1 MITSL
6 HIKNIAVIKEA
17 DIDFMQ
23 GFSVL
28 SGETGAGKSV
38 IIDSIGI
45 LLGSR
50 SAKGK
55 IRSGEDE
62 AFISACFEKLS
73 SDAAEELKSMG
84 FDADEGIM
92 LQRRISSDGKNTIKL
107 NGQTISAGVCKEIGK
122 LLLTI
127 HGQNDT
133 QRLMQKTAHLEIL
146 DSYGDLRNERDNYL
160 EVYEKYKNVSAKLN
174 KVKSES
180 QEKIRLLDIYKYQV
194 KEIED
199 VNPKIG
205 EEERL
210 LAEEKRLS
218 NAEKIEKHSF
228 FTYRLLKGSEKS
240 VIAAIDR
247 AYSSISQ
254 ISDSVEEAEALL
266 ERLEQAK
273 YEIEDIAYTVNGFA
287 DGIEGSSEEKLD
299 KIENRLDAIQRL
311 KRKYGNTV
319 EEILEFRKKTGYV
332 IDEME
337 NSDEIIEKLE
347 KELERLS
354 VLLSERANELT
365 EKRKFYAKKL
375 QEEIRYEL
383 EFLEMPKVRF
393 VIDIA
398 HKAEAGESGF
408 DDVEFLVSANAG
420 QEPMPMIKIAS
431 GGELSRIMLAVKSV
445 LLDKDGAST
454 VIFDE
459 IDTGISGKTSRKV
472 GIKLKQISKII
483 QVICVTHSAQI
494 ASLADNNHLI
504 SKSEVGGATQ
514 TKVSLL
520 DDEGR
525 IREVAR
531 ILGGL
536 NITQSQL
543 DAARE
548 MVEEGKLL

>member
-17 DIDFMQ
+17 DIDFRQ

-28 SGETGAGKSV
+28 LGETGAGKSV

-62 AFISACFEKLS
+62 ALISACFEKLS
-73 SDAAEELKSMG
+73 RDAVEELKNFG
-84 FDADEGIM
+84 FDADDGIM
-92 LQRRISSDGKNTIKL
+92 LQRKISSDGKNTIKL
-107 NGQTISAGVCKEIGK
+107 NGQTISAGVCKEVGK
-122 LLLTI
+122 LLITI

-133 QRLMQKTAHLEIL
+133 QKLMQKTAHLEIL
-146 DSYGDLRNERDNYL
+146 DSYGGLYVERDDYFN
-160 EVYEKYKNVSAKLN
+160 VYERYRNISAELEKI
-174 KVKSES
+174 KSEAK
-180 QEKIRLLDIYKYQV
+180 EKSRLLDIYKYQV
-194 KEIED
+194 KEIDD

-205 EEERL
+205 EEEKL

-228 FTYRLLKGSEKS
+228 FAYHLLKGSEKS

-254 ISDSVEEAEALL
+254 LSDSIEEAEALS

-273 YEIEDIAYTVNGFA
+273 YEIEDIAYTVHGFA
-287 DGIEGSSEEKLD
+287 DGVEGSSQEKLD
-299 KIENRLDAIQRL
+299 KIESRLDAIQRL
-311 KRKYGNTV
+311 KKKYGNTV
-319 EEILEFRKKTGYV
+319 EEILEFRKKTGFM

-337 NSDEIIEKLE
+337 NSDEIIGRLE
-347 KELERLS
+347 KELERLNT
-354 VLLSERANELT
+354 LLSEKASELT
-365 EKRKFYAKKL
+365 EKRRYFAEKL
-375 QEEIRYEL
+375 QEEIRHEL

-393 VIDIA
+393 IIDIS
-398 HKAEAGESGF
+398 HKSEAGESGF

-504 SKSEVGGATQ
+504 SKSEVEGATQ

-525 IREVAR
+525 IYEVAR